1 MRIRC
6 ELHVFH
12 LKSPQAAPIID
23 CSMERLEGA
32 ARGSEITDL
41 AADVANDPAEPGAQD
56 AQLSLMPLELF
67 GIGVPARHHRGG
79 LGHTRIGLPQRGPCL
94 LARRLSPL
102 IAACRSLASVGKAM
116 TFGCT
121 VVSTVTRLRS

>member
-1 MRIRC
+1 MRIGC

-23 CSMERLEGA
+23 GSMERLEGA

-56 AQLSLMPLELF
+56 AQLPLMQLELF
-67 GIGVPARHHRGG
+67 GMGVPARHHRGG
-79 LGHTRIGLPQRGPCL
+79 LGHTRIGLPQRGPVPPRQAIEPL
-94 LARRLSPL
+94 DRRVPQLGIGRKGDGLRLHSGEDRDP
-102 IAACRSLASVGKAM
+102 
-116 TFGCT
+116 
-121 VVSTVTRLRS
+121 LRS